1 MELIFALLLI
11 AILTSV
17 ALPKFF
23 GSSDK
28 GTIIKLQSEL
38 LVIQNGIK
46 NYKEKQNLGNTNT
59 PLTTLDGENGDLF
72 GAILQ
77 RGIPPAL
84 PYPSWR
90 KKSAVEYPFYF
101 DQARSLLF
109 TYDPS
114 TMSFSC
120 DTREPLCQE
129 VLE

>member
-11 AILTSV
+11 AILASI

-23 GSSDK
+23 GSSNK
-28 GTIIKLQSEL
+28 GAIIKLQSEL

-46 NYKEKQNLGNTNT
+46 NYKEKQNLGNTNA

-90 KKSAVEYPFYF
+90 KKSAVEYAFYF
-101 DQARSLLF
+101 DSTQSLLF
-109 TYDPS
+109 SYDQNG
-114 TMSFSC
+114 MSFTC
-120 DTREPLCQE
+120 DTRESLCQE